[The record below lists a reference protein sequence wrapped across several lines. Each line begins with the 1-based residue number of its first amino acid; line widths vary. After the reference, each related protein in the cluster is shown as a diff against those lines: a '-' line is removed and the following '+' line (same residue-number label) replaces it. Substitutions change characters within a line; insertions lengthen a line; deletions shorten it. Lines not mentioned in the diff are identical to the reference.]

1 MHFNTMLLVA
11 ALIATPTTALAQY
24 RPEAPPAPGYR
35 PDQPQVLAPPP
46 AENPDLQSQA
56 ATTAFRRWY
65 ASAQRPAL
73 LIFWN
78 RELSD
83 QATTQ
88 YAEVSTSREQVVGT
102 PESGNQSKVA
112 MQEAYRRS
120 MGPGQYAALDPM
132 LSARLETAF
141 QAAWLQSGVEIVDR
155 SALIR
160 KMSTVASKE
169 DRADTQLLESVALEQ
184 GVQYLIEVLPNSVQ
198 GSPTGFN
205 FLVKVK
211 HLPSSTIMAQFL
223 SAAQPPSGPGRWAAT
238 QGGFQKR
245 YEDRTT
251 PETVGAQLAVE
262 TMGRLVR

>member
-1 MHFNTMLLVA
+1 MQLKTILLAA
-11 ALIATPTTALAQY
+11 ALVSAPAHAQY
-24 RPEAPPAPGYR
+24 RTEAPTAPGYR
-35 PDQPQVLAPPP
+35 PGQPQVLAAPPP
-46 AENPDLQSQA
+46 ENPEAQSQQ

-88 YAEVSTSREQVVGT
+88 YAEVSTTREQVQGT
-102 PESGNQSKVA
+102 PESGAQSKVA
-112 MQEAYRRS
+112 MQEAYRRA

-141 QAAWLQSGVEIVDR
+141 QAAWLQSGVEVVDR
-155 SALIR
+155 TALIR

-184 GVQYLIEVLPNSVQ
+184 GVQYLVEVLPNATQS
-198 GSPTGFN
+198 SPTGFN

-211 HLPSSTIMAQFL
+211 HLPSSTVMAQFL
-223 SAAQPPSGPGRWAAT
+223 SAAQPPAGPSRWAAT
-238 QGGFQKR
+238 PGGFEKR
-245 YEDRTT
+245 TENRTT